1 MTRLGVGIVG
11 CGNISTAYCE
21 LAPMY
26 RSIEMRACAD
36 LDSDIA
42 AARAAEFGLTACTVD
57 EVMARDDIDI
67 VLNLTVPA
75 AHSEISLR
83 AIAAGKHVYS
93 EKPFVLSVD
102 EGLALKL
109 RAKER
114 GLRVGSAP
122 DTFLGGSHQHVR
134 SLVDTGSIGK
144 VLSATAHV
152 MSRGMEH
159 WHPNPDFFYQ
169 PGGGPVL
176 DVGPYYIT
184 NLIQLIGP
192 VARVQAVCT
201 TPFSEREVTA
211 EERRVD
217 RVPVGTPTTVHA
229 LLEFVSGAV
238 ATLGTSW
245 DVHRH
250 TQPFMELHG
259 ETGSVSLP
267 DPNFFSGDVSLWRS
281 AEEPDSLEAFSHPF
295 GVTNFEDNN
304 GVPRAN
310 YRAAGLADM
319 AMAIQEN
326 RAHRCNDALA
336 LHAVDVMTSILA
348 AGESGA
354 PIELSTTCD
363 RPEALSAKQAQALL
377 VEASA

>member
-26 RSIEMRACAD
+26 QSIEVRACAD
-36 LDSDIA
+36 VDPNAADS
-42 AARAAEFGLTACTVD
+42 RAAEFGLVACTVD
-57 EVMARDDIDI
+57 QLMARNDIDI
-67 VLNLTVPA
+67 VLNLTVPS
-75 AHSEISLR
+75 AHSDISLQ
-83 AIAAGKHVYS
+83 AIASGKHVYS
-93 EKPFVLSVD
+93 EKPFVLSVE

-122 DTFLGGSHQHVR
+122 DTFLGGSHQQVR
-134 SLVDTGSIGK
+134 ALVDAGAVGK

-152 MSRGMEH
+152 MSHGMEH
-159 WHPNPDFFYQ
+159 WHPNPGFFYQ

-176 DVGPYYIT
+176 DVGPYYVT
-184 NLIQLIGP
+184 NLIQLMGP
-192 VARVQAVCT
+192 IAQVRAVST
-201 TPFSEREVTA
+201 TPFGERKVTA

-217 RVPVGTPTTVHA
+217 SVPVGTPTTVHA

-245 DVHRH
+245 DVRRH
-250 TQPFMELHG
+250 SQPFMELHG
-259 ETGSVSLP
+259 ETGSLSLP
-267 DPNFFSGDVSLWRS
+267 DPNFFSGEVSLWRS
-281 AEEPDSLEAFSHPF
+281 PEEQESLEVFSHPF
-295 GVTNFEDNN
+295 GVINFEDNN

-319 AMAIQEN
+319 ASAIQEN
-326 RAHRCNDALA
+326 RQHRCNDAVA

-354 PIELSTTCD
+354 TVELSTTCD
-363 RPEALSAKQAQALL
+363 RPEALTAEQAKALL
-377 VEASA
+377 VDT